1 MIVLFRILG
10 KRCDDTADAGGE
22 KGLDDFHFL
31 FIRFVTLCHDYVV
44 TGFGGCHFNAAQY
57 ARKKMMHQLRYN
69 HTNRVASART
79 EVYGKHIGLI
89 IMFACVGMN
98 KVTCL
103 PADVRIVLERSRHSG
118 GRDI

>member
-57 ARKKMMHQLRYN
+57 ARKKNDAPVEVQSHQSCCFGSN
-69 HTNRVASART
+69 
-79 EVYGKHIGLI
+79 
-89 IMFACVGMN
+89 
-98 KVTCL
+98 
-103 PADVRIVLERSRHSG
+103 G
-118 GRDI
+118 G

>member
-79 EVYGKHIGLI
+79 EVDGKHIGLI
-89 IMFACVGMN
+89 IMFARVSMN

-103 PADVRIVLERSRHSG
+103 PADVRIILERSRHSG